1 MKQHLEQ
8 SGSKPALPD
17 PYQRVTDRI
26 IALLDR
32 GTVPWQKPWN
42 TATGP
47 PANFSTGK
55 CYRGINILLLG
66 LEAKPSAWWMT
77 YRQALERGGQVRK
90 GEHGTRILKYGTT
103 KQKEDAPE
111 SAGAKST
118 RPRLFLR
125 EFTVFNAC
133 QIDGIEFPPVS
144 TRASLPQDQRIA
156 SAEAVF
162 KRMPCAPAFRE
173 GSSIKACYNPA
184 IDRVEMPGFG
194 SFQTPEAYYS
204 VLFHELVHST
214 GHQSRLARPT
224 LMGAHNFADHAYSKE
239 ELVAEMGA
247 AMLTSEIGIPT
258 DGLELSAS
266 YLQSWLRVLKVK
278 EHRRWIVEAA
288 GQAAKATD
296 FILGRTWENPETD

>member
-1 MKQHLEQ
+1 MKSDTNANSQRQ
-8 SGSKPALPD
+8 D
-17 PYQRVTDRI
+17 PYHCVTERI
-26 IALLDR
+26 IELLDR
-32 GTVPWQKPWN
+32 GAVPWRKPWDA
-42 TATGP
+42 ATGP

-77 YRQALERGGQVRK
+77 YRQAIERGGQVRK
-90 GEHGTRILKYGTT
+90 GEHGTRILKYG
-103 KQKEDAPE
+103 A
-111 SAGAKST
+111 AKPKDGIQEPTGSKSN

-133 QIDGIEFPPVS
+133 QIDGVEFPP
-144 TRASLPQDQRIA
+144 ASSRVPLSQDQRIA
-156 SAEAVF
+156 DAEAVF
-162 KRMPCAPAFRE
+162 KNMPSAPVFRE
-173 GSSIKACYNPA
+173 GSSRQACYIPG
-184 IDRVEMPGFG
+184 IDRVEMPSFG
-194 SFQTPEAYYS
+194 SFQSPETYYS

-214 GHQSRLARPT
+214 GHQSRLARST

-247 AMLTSEIGIPT
+247 AMLTSEIGFPA
-258 DGLELSAS
+258 DGMEMSAS

-296 FILGRTWENPETD
+296 FILGRAWESPETD